1 MLNPLL
7 FGMTVSSVPKLKY
20 YFHEF
25 YIHAVHASIKI
36 ITLPEHYLQ
45 PQIWAG
51 NVLDFVSTCLGND
64 SDILPI
70 QGKVMFSQVSVCL
83 STIGLMDTGSLLGL
97 VMVGLVNILL
107 ECFLVLCVKR
117 L

>member
-7 FGMTVSSVPKLKY
+7 RGMTVSSVPKL

-25 YIHAVHASIKI
+25 YTHAVHASIKI
-36 ITLPEHYLQ
+36 ITLHKHYLQ

-51 NVLDFVSTCLGND
+51 NVLDFVPTCLGND
-64 SDILPI
+64 SDIYYRP
-70 QGKVMFSQVSVCL
+70 QGKVMFSQMSVCL

-97 VMVGLVNILL
+97 VMVGLVNIIL

-117 L
+117 R